1 MLTDPENLG
10 NAWEADVWAPNLNTA
25 RSMCEQIA
33 SRYLLTEVVN
43 VTQETRNPSPNG
55 DYKFI
60 CWFKAEVT
68 NDDSSDN

>member
-10 NAWEADVWAPNLNTA
+10 EAWEVDVWAPNLNTA
-25 RSMCEQIA
+25 HSICEQIA

-43 VTQETRNPSPNG
+43 VTQAMKNPSQSG

-60 CWFKAEVT
+60 CWFKSEVK
-68 NDDSSDN
+68 DDGNHNN